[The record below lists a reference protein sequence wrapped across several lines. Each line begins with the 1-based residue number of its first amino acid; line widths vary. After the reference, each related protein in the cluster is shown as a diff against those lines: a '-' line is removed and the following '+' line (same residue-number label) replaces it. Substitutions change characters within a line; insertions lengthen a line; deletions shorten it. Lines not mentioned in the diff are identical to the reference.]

1 MAICFLFKKKKQ
13 HFYRANFILRKE
25 KKILKFWQKKKSGFF
40 FTNWLS
46 LFFVFNLVYMESIK
60 FSWLKRRSS
69 KASSTSATTRCMY
82 CHHTFFNRPTLLR
95 HMERHQAVRER
106 HQCDICQK
114 MYARR
119 DYLKKHKLIIH
130 GFQ

>member
-1 MAICFLFKKKKQ
+1 MFSFFLKKKAAFLSSK
-13 HFYRANFILRKE
+13 FYIKKRK
-25 KKILKFWQKKKSGFF
+25 KDIKILAKKKKSGFF